1 MRLGGL
7 IFLIIVGIACF
18 FLLKKDSQI
27 ERNHKENER
36 KRLKVSKED
45 YLKAHKSPWLNE
57 EQQNEE
63 IRRAK
68 FEETK
73 ERVLRESEERNRKIK
88 EESQD

>member
-1 MRLGGL
+1 MDVIL
-7 IFLIIVGIACF
+7 LIIVAIACF
-18 FLLKKDSQI
+18 FTLKWSNNV
-27 ERNHKENER
+27 ERKHKEKER

-73 ERVLRESEERNRKIK
+73 ARIHREAEERNRKK
-88 EESQD
+88 EEESQE